1 MMKEID
7 KNLSDKKFSGLSKD
21 KFEIAFTE
29 EEISRRIE
37 ELAKEISQDYA
48 HKDLILVS
56 MLKGSVH
63 FLSDLSRRISIP
75 HLFDCIA
82 IKNRVGNNN
91 SGVIELSR
99 DITID
104 IEDKD
109 VLVLEEVVR
118 TGFTTN
124 FMIQHLERK
133 NPRSIKLA
141 AFLSNPKQMLLD
153 LPLRY
158 VGFEIDFDRY
168 VGYGLD
174 YKEYGRSLPFI
185 AKLNPEIFK
194 DVNLPNSSAVSK
206 ILQNNNH
213 KAGTIKQPRWIKGN
227 KEQGFRI

>member
-1 MMKEID
+1 MINNSSLNYNDSEQFEIVY
-7 KNLSDKKFSGLSKD
+7 SDKQ
-21 KFEIAFTE
+21 
-29 EEISRRIE
+29 ISARIR
-37 ELAKEISQDYA
+37 ELAEEISQDYA
-48 HKDLILVS
+48 NKDLVLIS

-63 FLSDLSRRISIP
+63 FLSDLSRQISIN
-75 HLFDCIA
+75 HLFDFIA
-82 IKNRVGNNN
+82 IKNRIGDNKG
-91 SGVIELSR
+91 GVIELSR

-158 VGFEIDFDRY
+158 VGFEVSFDRY
-168 VGYGLD
+168 IGYGLD

-185 AKLNPEIFK
+185 AKLN
-194 DVNLPNSSAVSK
+194 DNLIQSFTEQSIIENDRRLNLREK
-206 ILQNNNH
+206 IE
-213 KAGTIKQPRWIKGN
+213 QPRWIKGD
-227 KEQGFRI
+227 KEQGYRL